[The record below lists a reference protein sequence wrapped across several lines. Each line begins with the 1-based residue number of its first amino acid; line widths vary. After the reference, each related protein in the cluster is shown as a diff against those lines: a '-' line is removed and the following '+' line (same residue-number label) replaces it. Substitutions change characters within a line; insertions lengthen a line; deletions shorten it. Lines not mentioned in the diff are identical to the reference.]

1 MVDIIASRAAAFRLT
16 WIIAALLLPILFL
29 GYFMVSALQRETRMA
44 QREADGAA
52 LIHLLIPVF
61 VNAAKDEV
69 VAQDSEALLSKGT
82 ALAAKM
88 GLSAAFENLAEALNS
103 PKPSPVSVMANAGEF
118 IKLASQESGMMLD
131 SMDEAHHLAVA
142 VGSNIPHTI
151 SVFKDVYK
159 IAKYSSANN
168 ASNTDGFAKLLLNI
182 GKLIESNERTAS
194 NISDADELAD
204 EHLLYGKMADLNS
217 SIKFRVSGLAN
228 EIRKNFMHPDT
239 MTASALFETS
249 KITMPILDEY
259 NALWNN
265 ANDRFSSLISERQ
278 SALYKKM
285 SLLILISFVS
295 IMIGLG
301 MAITMFQSTL
311 KRLDDVEAAKADAD
325 HARDEAQDMADRLSG
340 INEEM
345 VRMNMELGNNMQML
359 KDAQDA
365 LVKKGRMEQMGQLTA
380 TIAHELRNPLGAVR
394 TSAFLIER
402 KLKDKGMGV
411 ESQLMRINNGIT
423 RCDNIITQLL
433 DFSRSKQLVTRAADL
448 DQWLAKTVEEEAKQ
462 LPAVVAI
469 ECVLGLDGRDV
480 PFDPSRLQRAVI
492 NLISNASEAMVG
504 NGEDP
509 SRFAVAE
516 PLISISTLI
525 VEGSAVISV
534 KDNGP
539 GISPENLNKIREP
552 LFTTKSFGTG
562 LGLPAVEQIA
572 SQHGGTLEITSE
584 LGKGAAFVI
593 RLPLTAAVEDAA

>member
-1 MVDIIASRAAAFRLT
+1 
-16 WIIAALLLPILFL
+16 
-29 GYFMVSALQRETRMA
+29 
-44 QREADGAA
+44 
-52 LIHLLIPVF
+52 
-61 VNAAKDEV
+61 
-69 VAQDSEALLSKGT
+69 
-82 ALAAKM
+82 
-88 GLSAAFENLAEALNS
+88 
-103 PKPSPVSVMANAGEF
+103 VMANAREF
-118 IKLASQESGMMLD
+118 INLVTERSGIILD
-131 SMDEAHHLAVA
+131 SEPETHHLAVTI
-142 VGSNIPHTI
+142 GSYIPHTI
-151 SVFKDVYK
+151 SVFKDVHK
-159 IAKYSSANN
+159 IAKYASTNN
-168 ASNTDGFAKLLLNI
+168 AVNTDGFAQLLLNI

-194 NISDADELAD
+194 NIKDANELAD
-204 EHLLYGKMADLNS
+204 DHLLYGKMADLNS
-217 SIKFRVSGLAN
+217 SIKFRVSGLAT
-228 EIRKNFMHPDT
+228 EIRKSSMHPDNMMAFT
-239 MTASALFETS
+239 IFETS
-249 KITMPILDEY
+249 KITTPILDEY
-259 NALWNN
+259 NALWSN
-265 ANDRFSSLISERQ
+265 ASDRFSSLISERQ
-278 SALYKKM
+278 SFLSKKM
-285 SLLILISFVS
+285 SLLTLISFVS

-325 HARDEAQDMADRLSG
+325 HARDEAEDMADRLSG

-345 VRMNMELGNNMQML
+345 VRMNQELGSNMQML

-402 KLKDKGMGV
+402 KIKDKGMGV

-448 DQWLAKTVEEEAKQ
+448 DQWLAKIVEEEAKQ

-469 ECVLGLDGRDV
+469 ECLLGLDGCEV

-509 SRFAVAE
+509 TRFAVAD
-516 PLISISTLI
+516 PCISISTMI
-525 VEGSAVISV
+525 VESSAVISV

-539 GISPENLNKIREP
+539 GISPENLSKIREP

-584 LGKGAAFVI
+584 LGKGAAFII
-593 RLPLTAAVEDAA
+593 RLPLTGLVEEAA

>member
-1 MVDIIASRAAAFRLT
+1 MVGIIASRAAAFRLT
-16 WIIAALLLPILFL
+16 WIIAALLIPILFL
-29 GYFMVSALQRETRMA
+29 GYFMVSALQRETSLA

-69 VAQDSEALLSKGT
+69 VKQDSEALLSKG
-82 ALAAKM
+82 AAIVVKM
-88 GLSAAFENLAEALNS
+88 GLSSAFENLAEALNT
-103 PKPSPVSVMANAGEF
+103 PNPNPVAVMANAHEF
-118 IKLASQESGMMLD
+118 INLVTEGSGIILD
-131 SMDEAHHLAVA
+131 SEPETHHLAVA
-142 VGSNIPHTI
+142 LGSNIPHTI
-151 SVFKDVYK
+151 SVFKDVHK
-159 IAKYSSANN
+159 IVKYYSMNN
-168 ASNTDGFAKLLLNI
+168 ADNTDGLAQLLLNI
-182 GKLIESNERTAS
+182 GKLIESNERTVS
-194 NISDADELAD
+194 NIKDANELAD
-204 EHLLYGKMADLNS
+204 DHLLYGKMGDLNS
-217 SIKFRVSGLAN
+217 SIKFRVSGLAS
-228 EIRKNFMHPDT
+228 EIRKSSMHPDN
-239 MTASALFETS
+239 MMASTIFETS
-249 KITMPILDEY
+249 KITTPILDEY
-259 NALWNN
+259 NALWSN
-265 ANDRFSSLISERQ
+265 ANDRFSSLISQRQ
-278 SALYKKM
+278 SFLAKKM

-295 IMIGLG
+295 TVIGLG

-325 HARDEAQDMADRLSG
+325 HARDEAEDMADRLSG

-345 VRMNMELGNNMQML
+345 VRMNQELGSNMQML

-402 KLKDKGMGV
+402 KIKDKGMGV

-448 DQWLAKTVEEEAKQ
+448 DQWLAKIVEEEAKQ

-469 ECVLGLDGRDV
+469 ECLLSLDGCEV

-509 SRFAVAE
+509 SRFVVAE
-516 PLISISTLI
+516 PHISISTMI
-525 VEGSAVISV
+525 VEGTAVISV

-562 LGLPAVEQIA
+562 LGLPAVEQIV

-584 LGKGAAFVI
+584 LGKGAAFII
-593 RLPLTAAVEDAA
+593 RLPLTAIVEEAA